1 VRHIEESSSF
11 AFPTTQRYTTEID
24 SESTAFI
31 SLPVVEG
38 EEERAIRLKDHP

>member
-11 AFPTTQRYTTEID
+11 AFPTAQRHMTEIG
-24 SESTAFI
+24 SKPTCVI